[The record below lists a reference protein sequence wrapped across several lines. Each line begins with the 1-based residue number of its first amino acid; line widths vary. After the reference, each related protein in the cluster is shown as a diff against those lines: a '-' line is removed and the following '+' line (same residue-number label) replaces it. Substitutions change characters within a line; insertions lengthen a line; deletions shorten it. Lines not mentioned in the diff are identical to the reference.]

1 MKKYV
6 NLKLKSL
13 NSDQLRI
20 FNDIQKNK
28 LLQVCIPTGAGKG
41 YLMMVDILN
50 RVVNSSENI
59 FAISSHRLMLN
70 TQHLN
75 DLFEILSPL
84 IGKIGFVFV
93 GSSKYDTSKFQTN
106 SIFNKSLLKSKLSY
120 EEIVSSTTNT
130 KDVDEI
136 VTKHLENKRKVVLL
150 TTYHSLHTLKNLSID
165 TIFCDEAHT
174 LASDE
179 DSAQFKDNFQS
190 ITSNNKYFLTA
201 TPKDC
206 FEETEAFLMNNK
218 EVFGEKIGLT
228 FKECIDKGYM
238 VKPILHIAL
247 PSNFDPNLEFKSI
260 KNMTKFVMY
269 SFEAHKKW
277 LKEVS
282 FDGDRIAP
290 KILVKCPSVD
300 EMWKIWADLNGK
312 FGDVRIC
319 AGASKNDMSN
329 YNHFIDSDGIVGRSE
344 YLEKIQKF
352 KEDEMAIVLHYDT
365 MSEGINVSGFT
376 GVMFLGGKLP
386 TIIKT
391 LQNTGRATRLHPF
404 DRERLGRGDIVVGDG
419 NWIKPNCAVI
429 IPFWDSESDFTKE
442 ELSRQIKG
450 LRDNFGYDP
459 TYYVSIGSDIG
470 NGKEKEDMDELN
482 KKNERNKKSELIEEI
497 HHHIERFDKEE
508 LDLKES
514 ERINN
519 MSVEEWFNYANNI
532 TT

>member
-1 MKKYV
+1 MKKY
-6 NLKLKSL
+6 LKLKLDSL
-13 NSDQLRI
+13 NSDQLKL
-20 FNDIQKNK
+20 FNDIQKNN
-28 LLQVCIPTGAGKG
+28 LLQICIPTGAGKG

-50 RVVNSSENI
+50 RFVKKDESI

-70 TQHLN
+70 NQHLN
-75 DLFEILSPL
+75 DLFQVFSPF
-84 IGKIGFVFV
+84 IGKVGFVFV
-93 GSSKYDTSKFQTN
+93 GSSKYDTSKFQDN
-106 SIFNKSLLKSKLSY
+106 PIFNNALKKSKLSY
-120 EEIVSSTTNT
+120 DEIVSSTTNS
-130 KDVDEI
+130 KEVDLL
-136 VTKHLENKRKVVLL
+136 VKSHLDNGRKVIVL
-150 TTYHSLHTLKNLSID
+150 TTYHSLHTLKNLPLD

-179 DSAQFKDNFQS
+179 DGAQFRTNFES
-190 ITSNNKYFLTA
+190 ITSTNKYFLTA

-206 FEETEAFLMNNK
+206 FEDTESFLMNNE
-218 EVFGEKIGLT
+218 EVFGKRVGLT

-238 VKPILHIAL
+238 VKPVLHIAL
-247 PSNFDPNLEFKSI
+247 PSNFDPTLEFKSV
-260 KNMTKFVMY
+260 KNMTKFVTDT
-269 SFEAHKKW
+269 FLAHKKW
-277 LKEVS
+277 LKDIS
-282 FDGDRIAP
+282 FDSNRIAP

-300 EMWKIWADLNGK
+300 DMWKIWAELNGK
-312 FGDVRIC
+312 IDGVRIC
-319 AGASKNDMSN
+319 AGASRGINN
-329 YNHFIDSDGIVGRSE
+329 FNHFIDSEGIVGRSE
-344 YLEKIQKF
+344 YLEMIQNF
-352 KEDEMAIVLHYDT
+352 SENEMAIVLHYDT

-404 DRERLGRGDIVVGDG
+404 DRDRLRSGEIVVGDG
-419 NWIKPNCAVI
+419 KWVKPNCAVM
-429 IPFWDSESDFTKE
+429 IPFWDSESEFTKV
-442 ELSRQIKG
+442 ELARQIKG

-470 NGKEKEDMDELN
+470 NGKKKDDIEGLN
-482 KKNERNKKSELIEEI
+482 KKDEKNKKSELIEEI
-497 HHHIERFDKEE
+497 QHYIERFDKEE